1 MKNLQLLAG
10 PNVIPAYSAVRRVGP
25 ADLKDALTKG
35 VNDFLPILDFL
46 GKPLFTVL
54 FSMIYAIVYISLIS
68 LIGAGQPVL
77 FPFMWG
83 FALVS
88 PFVAIGLYE
97 ISRRRELG
105 LDIFWTH
112 VFDLRHSPSLTSIL
126 ALGLLLLMIFILAG
140 SRRVAF
146 CVVLRPHRAGVL

>member
-1 MKNLQLLAG
+1 MNTLLRDPSSQEISKERIMNNLQLLVG
-10 PNVIPAYSAVRRVGP
+10 PNVIPAYFAVRRVSS

-35 VNDFLPILDFL
+35 VNDFLPVLDFL

-54 FSMIYAIVYISLIS
+54 FSMIYGIVCIS

-77 FPFMWG
+77 FPFMSG
-83 FALVS
+83 FALVG

-97 ISRRRELG
+97 VSRRRELG

-112 VFDLRHSPSLTSIL
+112 VFDLRHSPLLTSIL
-126 ALGLLLLMIFILAG
+126 ALGL
-140 SRRVAF
+140 
-146 CVVLRPHRAGVL
+146 HRAGVL